1 MNSWTQE
8 FLETGMCVVEDA
20 LSSEF
25 CEQVIDRR
33 LSDIGVDES
42 DSRTWPR
49 GWQNL
54 PATTAF
60 PLEEVAPS
68 AAEALFELVG
78 PPRDLKFYGLPDN
91 LIINFPDDPE
101 NWWAPEDKG
110 AAGAHWH
117 KDGDWF
123 RHFLD
128 SPEQGM
134 LGIIFW
140 RDVTE
145 RQGPTYL
152 LSDSIPAVARLLAVH
167 PEGLAPPLPLDDV
180 VGQSQRP
187 IPLTGRQ
194 GTIVWAHPFLV
205 HSASVNA
212 TNTLRIISN
221 TSVMLQ
227 APLQLD
233 QSDGTP
239 LERSVLRAL
248 GVAKLDW
255 KVQGERG
262 HVVSARE
269 RAWSEPGDTA

>member
-1 MNSWTQE
+1 MNSWTTE

-25 CEQVIDRR
+25 CEQVIERR
-33 LSDIGVDES
+33 LSGMGVNELDP
-42 DSRTWPR
+42 RTWPR
-49 GWQNL
+49 GWRNL

-60 PLEEVAPS
+60 QLEEVAPS
-68 AAEALFELVG
+68 AAEALFEIVG
-78 PPRDLKFYGLPDN
+78 PPGGLKFYGLPDN

-101 NWWAPEDKG
+101 KWWAPEDKK
-110 AAGAHWH
+110 AADAHWH

-140 RDVTE
+140 RNVTE
-145 RQGPTYL
+145 QQGPTYL
-152 LSDSIPAVARLLAVH
+152 LSDSIPAVTRLLAAH
-167 PEGLAPPLPLDDV
+167 PEGLAPPIPLDDV
-180 VGQSQRP
+180 IDQSQRP

-212 TNTLRIISN
+212 TSRLRIISN
-221 TSVMLQ
+221 TSVMLRS
-227 APLQLD
+227 PLQLD
-233 QSDGTP
+233 REDGTP
-239 LERSVLRAL
+239 LERSILHAL
-248 GVAKLDW
+248 GVTRLEW
-255 KVQGERG
+255 KPKGERG

-269 RAWSEPGDTA
+269 RAWSDKGQAM